1 MLLETSSGFAL
12 RNLGIQDLILGGA
25 GDDDY
30 RWS

>member
-1 MLLETSSGFAL
+1 MLLETSRGFAL
-12 RNLGIQDLILGGA
+12 RNNRIQDLILGGA